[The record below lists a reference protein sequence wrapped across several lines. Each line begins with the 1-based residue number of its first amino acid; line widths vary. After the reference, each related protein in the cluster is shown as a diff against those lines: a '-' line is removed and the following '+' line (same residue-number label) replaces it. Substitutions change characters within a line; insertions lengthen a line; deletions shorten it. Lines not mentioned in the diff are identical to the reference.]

1 MKTAHRMHALT
12 TVFGGA
18 LFLAASLA
26 HAASIPAA
34 DSAPADPGNSP
45 TMFMGLDLSV
55 PYQKKNL
62 PIIDVSDDAMLVSS
76 EAKLLRV
83 PTSERNFRLHVK
95 HTLKVSDGAATVDK
109 LTIEPGFSPG
119 KDPHRKFEAAAGGAG
134 SVGAMV
140 DLASVGMRG
149 AEMAYAAASG
159 IVNSGA
165 FAPGAESAQAAAS
178 AAMEQATS
186 SMVAATQS
194 AFSDQFQTSTY
205 AQKLQD
211 ELAEGNF
218 DALDVAFTVTSPEEL
233 SAPWIAVLMK
243 YRLRDRAQEDV
254 KTWIVTKALAPIGP
268 RTTQVRFKQTGLPVG
283 FVLDSYQVH
292 LYNKGVEIATT
303 EAPMRTVV
311 SAEEAFQFRVIDYIS
326 SHENATLPA
335 APADG
340 EVSATLRTHLTTQ
353 YANKPVYVKV
363 LPTGRAERAYSD
375 KTCKTPLN
383 DAELESI
390 LKVVRFNPALDKG
403 KPVRGVVMLV
413 GKPS

>member
-1 MKTAHRMHALT
+1 MSTL
-12 TVFGGA
+12 GGS
-18 LFLAASLA
+18 LLLAASIA
-26 HAASIPAA
+26 CATTPEEPGA
-34 DSAPADPGNSP
+34 APANPATAH

-55 PYQKKNL
+55 PYQEKNL
-62 PIIDVSDDAMLVSS
+62 PIIDVSDDSMVVSS
-76 EAKLLRV
+76 ETKLLRV
-83 PTSERNFRLHVK
+83 PTSARNFRLNVK
-95 HTLKVSDGAATVDK
+95 HTLKVSDGAATIGELK
-109 LTIEPGFSPG
+109 AEPGFSPAT
-119 KDPHRKFEAAAGGAG
+119 DPHRKFEAAAGGAG
-134 SVGAMV
+134 SVGAMI

-149 AEMAYAAASG
+149 EEMAMAAAAGVATSEG
-159 IVNSGA
+159 QSPTA
-165 FAPGAESAQAAAS
+165 AEGS
-178 AAMEQATS
+178 AAGQNIERAS
-186 SMVAATQS
+186 RAMVAASDS
-194 AFSDQFQTSTY
+194 AFSDQFQTGTHF
-205 AQKLQD
+205 QRLQE
-211 ELAEGNF
+211 ELAEGNY
-218 DALDVAFTVTSPEEL
+218 DALDVTFTISSPEAL
-233 SAPWIAVLMK
+233 SAPWIAVLMR
-243 YRLRDRAQEDV
+243 YRDRDRPQEDV
-254 KTWIVTKALAPIGP
+254 KTWIMTKALAPIGP
-268 RTTQVRFKQTGLPVG
+268 KTARVRFKQTGMPVG
-283 FVLDSYQVH
+283 FLLEGYQVH